1 MSVRRKTGYRKIAF
15 ETYEHMCAVCGFGIE
30 DVLEV
35 AHMDGN
41 RKNNDADNLA
51 ILCPNCH
58 KMLDVDIFPTKT
70 VKMLRDRP
78 KIIDWSKRTK
88 DAGKKASETL
98 KRKRIAKKASET
110 RKRNLKRKA
119 AEK

>member
-15 ETYEHMCAVCGFGIE
+15 DTYEHMCAVCGFGIE

-58 KMLDVDIFPTKT
+58 KMLDIDIFPTET

-78 KIIDWSKRTK
+78 KKIDWSKRMK
-88 DAGKKASETL
+88 DAGKKAAL
-98 KRKRIAKKASET
+98 T
-110 RKRNLKRKA
+110 RKRRAAGKKA
-119 AEK
+119 ANTRKLRAGK

>member
-58 KMLDVDIFPTKT
+58 KMLDIDIFPTET

-78 KIIDWSKRTK
+78 KKIDWSKRMK

-98 KRKRIAKKASET
+98 KRKRIAKKAAET
-110 RKRNLKRKA
+110 RKRNLKKT
-119 AEK
+119 